1 MGWPVIKTAKA
12 LIAEEIVPCSQATLI
27 GLAKTY
33 GVGRKLG
40 RAYVFTPDDVQELL
54 EKLPCPSP
62 SNDDTDP
69 RAGTSA
75 GPSGAS
81 SLTKALALATA
92 KPPKKSV
99 RSAKPSSSSD
109 RSTVIPLHGHSPKP
123 L

>member
-1 MGWPVIKTAKA
+1 MGWPIIKTAQA
-12 LIAEEIVPCSQATLI
+12 LIAEEIIPCSQAMLI
-27 GLAKTY
+27 SLAKTH

-40 RAYVFTPDDVQELL
+40 RAYVFTPEDVQALL
-54 EKLPCPSP
+54 EALPCPSP

-69 RAGTSA
+69 RIGTSA

-92 KPPKKSV
+92 KPRKKSV
-99 RSAKPSSSSD
+99 QSAKPNSSSD
-109 RSTVIPLHGHSPKP
+109 RSTVIPLPGRSPKP